1 MLEGAG
7 RSVTQLYTVA
17 ENRPCAAR
25 PAPRGLTPDLK
36 TSLYP
41 SGRPLHPPKTRT
53 TSNFP
58 ASCLAAVAGWER
70 AAVDAPPLP
79 DYWPVPESLTFCG
92 LPEALCVMVRAPGIV
107 PDCAG
112 VNVTSRVQVL

>member
-7 RSVTQLYTVA
+7 RSVTRLYSVA
-17 ENRPCAAR
+17 ENRFCAAR
-25 PAPRGLTPDLK
+25 PPQRLKAGLEDK
-36 TSLYP
+36 
-41 SGRPLHPPKTRT
+41 PLIAEVSRCARQRHRQNRI
-53 TSNFP
+53 SQQ
-58 ASCLAAVAGWER
+58 AVWPGLQVGKG
-70 AAVDAPPLP
+70 AAVDAPPLS